1 MLRCQEHR
9 PRSRFLHNWGWSR
22 HRVPTDPGLGRPETL
37 WTGGWC
43 HVSLLLSTTIPCIL
57 SFSYYLIL
65 SKVIFTMYRILYLI
79 NYFSDGRRL
88 CGLEADTT
96 SPKVGSTVALSMTAT
111 CISSLPHLSL
121 FDVSWAHNIVIL
133 WCISRTAG
141 DWVEAD
147 AMSP

>member
-1 MLRCQEHR
+1 MDQNYVKISEAPPSLEDFALLHCYSWSLVFKFHQPR
-9 PRSRFLHNWGWSR
+9 PHWIQGESKICSDLCITVLARGF
-22 HRVPTDPGLGRPETL
+22 
-37 WTGGWC
+37 C
-43 HVSLLLSTTIPCIL
+43 TTEVDRDIA
-57 SFSYYLIL
+57 FQ
-65 SKVIFTMYRILYLI
+65 RILV
-79 NYFSDGRRL
+79 SDGPRL
-88 CGLEADTT
+88 CGLEADAT